1 MYQPLGPFLGTWT
14 VMMAAMMLPSATPM
28 ILLHRLGANG
38 RVRTQLWSAAFVA
51 GYLVVWASVGIVV
64 WGAAIAASAIVMPEE
79 RALGVAAILLI
90 AGVYQF
96 TPLKSTCLRACR
108 TPADFLLTHW
118 HRGLSGQVRL
128 GVEHG
133 LYCLGCCWA
142 LMALFVGAGAMS
154 LVWAVGIALVV
165 LAEKVRPEGIAFGRI
180 AGALLIA
187 AAVIVFARPDL
198 ALSFGEPM

>member
-154 LVWAVGIALVV
+154 LMWAVGIALVV
-165 LAEKVRPEGIAFGRI
+165 LVEKVRPEGITFGRI

-198 ALSFGEPM
+198 AMSFGGPM

>member
-1 MYQPLGPFLGTWT
+1 MDQALGPFLGTWT
-14 VMMAAMMLPSATPM
+14 LMMAAMMLPSATPM
-28 ILLHRLGANG
+28 ILLHRLGADG
-38 RVRTQLWSAAFVA
+38 RLRRQIWSAAFVT

-64 WGAAIAASAIVMPEE
+64 WGAGVAAGALVMPEQ
-79 RALGVAAILLI
+79 RAIAVAALLVL

-118 HRGLSGQVRL
+118 HRGLSGQLRL
-128 GVEHG
+128 GIEHG

-142 LMALFVGAGAMS
+142 LMALFVGVGAMS

-165 LAEKVRPEGIAFGRI
+165 LVEKVVPQGVAFGRI
-180 AGALLIA
+180 AGALLIVA
-187 AAVIVFARPDL
+187 GAIVLVRPEL
-198 ALSFGEPM
+198 AMSVGGPM

>member
-154 LVWAVGIALVV
+154 LMWAVGIALVV
-165 LAEKVRPEGIAFGRI
+165 IVEKVRPEGITLGRI

-198 ALSFGEPM
+198 AMSFGGPM